1 MDIKNKIQQQLT
13 ILQTLEKHRRRWLIL
28 SSIVFASAA
37 FIIYDW
43 FQIQNHTIH
52 WTLSALGVLISII
65 WWYWTMRLIR
75 ILLQHRLE
83 DRLIMAEIIE
93 DVKYIRTE
101 VLKNLPK

>member
-1 MDIKNKIQQQLT
+1 MDIKNKIHQQLT

-28 SSIVFASAA
+28 SSIVVASTL
-37 FIIYDW
+37 FVIYDW
-43 FQIQNHTIH
+43 FHIQNHTTQ
-52 WTLSALGVLISII
+52 WTLSALGILIAMV

-83 DRLIMAEIIE
+83 DRVIMAEIIE